1 MPATSVI
8 MAPDSA
14 PLDPPPEA
22 IETVETPSPPPE
34 VHDLHLL
41 LVLEEASVPALR
53 KAKPLAAS
61 LRRPSTRKLHQIFWD
76 TADFRLGRAGL
87 ATAIQNQGRRRSQI
101 VRPVA
106 RRPTGGDVRPQTES
120 PVGADR
126 PDIARLALMPG
137 FDPSL
142 LREIASAD
150 LVPVFA
156 IDLSHTHWTIRWRD
170 TELLVTLEAGTIE
183 TARGRGRFHQLD
195 LALQAG
201 PAAGLY
207 DFALSLHG
215 EVPLRLAT
223 HEPAQRGYALA
234 AGEDWW
240 PDRAGAVEL
249 RRSMSVRD
257 GVLAIG
263 RAAAADFRAETGT
276 LETGLQPERIHQARV
291 AIRRLRSLLTVFRDV
306 LPPRARMALAQDL
319 GGLASMLGHARE
331 WDVFLAE
338 TLEPMIKAVGD
349 GAGFGTQR
357 FAAAVLREEA
367 ADRAL
372 AAIKAPGFMAI
383 SLTLA
388 AWFDAGI
395 WPEPPT
401 AEMKALLASP
411 LEAFATRLLRKRH
424 RKLLAAVERLKDPR
438 PQELHQ
444 IRIGVKKLRYTAEFM
459 HSLFPAKPFR
469 QYLAGLKELQQVL
482 GTLNDADVAR
492 KLALRLSAP
501 NKEAGAHLAGLIT
514 GWTAAEMA
522 AATKRLGEAWA
533 DFAETKRFW
542 K

>member
-1 MPATSVI
+1 
-8 MAPDSA
+8 
-14 PLDPPPEA
+14 
-22 IETVETPSPPPE
+22 
-34 VHDLHLL
+34 
-41 LVLEEASVPALR
+41 
-53 KAKPLAAS
+53 
-61 LRRPSTRKLHQIFWD
+61 
-76 TADFRLGRAGL
+76 
-87 ATAIQNQGRRRSQI
+87 
-101 VRPVA
+101 
-106 RRPTGGDVRPQTES
+106 
-120 PVGADR
+120 
-126 PDIARLALMPG
+126 
-137 FDPSL
+137 
-142 LREIASAD
+142 
-150 LVPVFA
+150 
-156 IDLSHTHWTIRWRD
+156 
-170 TELLVTLEAGTIE
+170 
-183 TARGRGRFHQLD
+183 
-195 LALQAG
+195 
-201 PAAGLY
+201 
-207 DFALSLHG
+207 
-215 EVPLRLAT
+215 
-223 HEPAQRGYALA
+223 LA

-240 PDRAGAVEL
+240 PDHVGAVEL

-263 RAAAADFRAETGT
+263 RAAAADFRAETGM
-276 LETGLQPERIHQARV
+276 LESGLQPERIHQARV

-306 LPPRARMALAQDL
+306 LPPIARTALAQDL
-319 GGLASMLGHARE
+319 GGLASTLGLARE

-349 GAGFGTQR
+349 DGAGFGSQR

-367 ADRAL
+367 ADHAL

-401 AEMKALLASP
+401 AEMEALLASP
-411 LEAFATRLLRKRH
+411 LEAFATRLLKKRH
-424 RKLLAAVERLKDPR
+424 KKLLAAVERLKDPH

-492 KLALRLSAP
+492 KLAAKLRAP

-522 AATKRLGEAWA
+522 AATKRLGKAWA